1 MQHVTVFF
9 SPDLLIFLEGY
20 QPDHWMTIAGVNRS
34 LLWLGIREYI
44 DINQAPINA
53 MEWDCGRFKPIP
65 PIVDAAVALYS
76 GMDVFEIGHAGAAR
90 EDLEKT
96 TNALVQ
102 SVLAASY
109 ARGPIISMQNNLLH
123 NGRAWSWQDSG
134 WPQYCPPSRN

>member
-1 MQHVTVFF
+1 MLASTSHTEFDNLIENCWF
-9 SPDLLIFLEGY
+9 ARTNELGLLLKRLC
-20 QPDHWMTIAGVNRS
+20 T
-34 LLWLGIREYI
+34 EYI

-53 MEWDCGRFKPIP
+53 MEWDFGRFKPIP

-109 ARGPIISMQNNLLH
+109 ARSPIISMQNNLLH